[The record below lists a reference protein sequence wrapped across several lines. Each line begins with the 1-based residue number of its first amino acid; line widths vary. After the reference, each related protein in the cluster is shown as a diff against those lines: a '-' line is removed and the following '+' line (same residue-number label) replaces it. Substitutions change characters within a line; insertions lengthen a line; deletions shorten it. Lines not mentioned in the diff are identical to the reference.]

1 MTKSVKSIIVIL
13 IIVIVLGVGG
23 FVVLQFYNP
32 FRTYPSESNE
42 SKSYT
47 IDEVLLPS
55 CPLSSKFEK
64 NGYII
69 DDSNKADGYVCVK
82 GPADANIKKVQVI
95 QGEVTMTYDV
105 FEDRFTIL
113 PLMNGSGTYTIRTL
127 KQKSGNSYSVT
138 ASTEVTVELSNPL
151 SIYLYPN
158 QIVDYDKETLAVIKS
173 FELTQNDKSELARV
187 HSVYQWI
194 VTTIDYDYDKV
205 KEALESFMIPDLDEA
220 YTKQKGIC
228 FDYAALMTAMLRVQH
243 IPTRVVT
250 GYTDPGYHAWIE
262 TYIDGIGWINPSIY
276 FKKETW
282 KRLDPTFDAQG
293 PYLGKYQEKLYY

>member
-13 IIVIVLGVGG
+13 IIVIVLGVGA

-69 DDSNKADGYVCVK
+69 DVSNKADGYVCVK
-82 GPADANIKKVQVI
+82 GPTDANIKKVQVI

-113 PLMNGSGTYTIRTL
+113 PLMSGSGTYTIRTL

-138 ASTEVTVELSNPL
+138 ASTEVSAELTNPL

-187 HSVYQWI
+187 HSVYKWI

-205 KEALESFMIPDLDEA
+205 KEALESFMIPDLDDA
-220 YTKQKGIC
+220 FTKQKGIC
-228 FDYAALMTAMLRVQH
+228 FDYASLMTAMLRVQH